1 MYIKEHDLEIIDDE
15 EMIVSVVKEII
26 NANQKPYEQ
35 FKNGETKVMGFF
47 IGQAMKK
54 LKGKADPAIIGKYV
68 KNVLENGL

>member
-1 MYIKEHDLEIIDDE
+1 
-15 EMIVSVVKEII
+15 
-26 NANQKPYEQ
+26 
-35 FKNGETKVMGFF
+35 MGFF